1 MIKKILFRI
10 ILEEAIAFEEKAYQ
24 FYKSALSR
32 AVMGESEGVLKK
44 LLVAELKHRMKL
56 DELQRAGN
64 FSEHQLSD
72 DLKQDEP
79 IVLETPWPKLNPWST
94 RNEILETA
102 LHKETQA
109 YQYYK
114 NLSERISLKTVKD
127 TFQLLAEEEGRHI
140 QWIQEEMG
148 REGR

>member
-109 YQYYK
+109 YRYYQ